1 MLDKK
6 QNVFD
11 DLHAAAEW
19 LIANGYTHSSRL
31 GIEGGSNG
39 GLLTGAAITQRP
51 ELYGAAVV
59 AVPLLDMLRYQHFT
73 IGRLWIGEYGS
84 ADENAEQFAWLRAY
98 SPLHNVQT
106 GRKYPPTLITTGTH
120 DDRVVPAHAYKF
132 AAAMQAA
139 QGGDAPVLLHVE
151 SRVGHGI
158 GKPLAFILDSVA
170 DQYTFFAQQFGL
182 EF

>member
-1 MLDKK
+1 M
-6 QNVFD
+6 
-11 DLHAAAEW
+11 
-19 LIANGYTHSSRL
+19 TS
-31 GIEGGSNG
+31 
-39 GLLTGAAITQRP
+39 AAITQRP

-59 AVPLLDMLRYQHFT
+59 AVPLTDMLRYQHFT
-73 IGRLWIGEYGS
+73 IGRLWVGEYGS
-84 ADENAEQFAWLRAY
+84 AEVAEQFPWIRAY
-98 SPLHNVQT
+98 SPLHNIT
-106 GRKYPPTLITTGTH
+106 PGAKYPATLVTTGTH

-151 SRVGHGI
+151 TRVGHGI

-170 DQYTFFAQQFGL
+170 DQYTFFAQQFGM